1 MSGNVER
8 WIEQAQRGGGV
19 CLKYMRRLAAASDK
33 SETFRVL
40 CDVNG
45 GAWMFEKHA
54 QGVPLP
60 LEDFRKEYSKYIDGK
75 VRVMYDE
82 GYTSQMH
89 VLRQGDTVEAD
100 TTLVWLLECEDV
112 SVGVPPNTYPTVILS
127 HGSHANLKIGDGAR
141 VNIELYGD
149 ATYTASGDTSHVRA
163 ERK

>member
-1 MSGNVER
+1 MEKVR
-8 WIEQAQRGGGV
+8 QWIEQVERSGSV
-19 CLKYMRRLAAASDK
+19 CSKYMRRLKAASTK
-33 SETFRVL
+33 SELFRVL

-45 GAWMFEKHA
+45 GAWLFDLHA
-54 QGVPLP
+54 KGGRLP
-60 LEDFRKEYSKYIDGK
+60 LDDFMREYGKYIDGR
-75 VRVMYDE
+75 VRVVYED
-82 GYTSQMH
+82 GYSSQMH
-89 VLRQGDTVEAD
+89 VRRYYGTIEAD

-149 ATYTASGDTSHVRA
+149 ATYTASGDTSHVKV